1 MWKRA
6 FKKIWSDMVCLGRP
20 HQFKFFKGCFP
31 QILLGPFFNTLSQL
45 FISLVS
51 GDISIYFNSWIF
63 IYFPCYLFADPL
75 NTGRKLEAHK
85 TFRRRA
91 WRLLNFI
98 SALQGELLVGHRW
111 LCCTANK
118 NVYLENINNVLETS
132 IIVIFI
138 FKCLVLGI

>member
-1 MWKRA
+1 
-6 FKKIWSDMVCLGRP
+6 MVCLGRP

-91 WRLLNFI
+91 
-98 SALQGELLVGHRW
+98 
-111 LCCTANK
+111 
-118 NVYLENINNVLETS
+118 
-132 IIVIFI
+132 
-138 FKCLVLGI
+138 